1 MDNDPHLQLM
11 NELKTIRKEIKDLDE
26 KLDRHIS
33 FIESVYRGLRH
44 PSDCLLYTS
53 PSPRDLAQSRL
64 PSSA

>member
-11 NELKTIRKEIKDLDE
+11 NELKTIRKEIQVLDE

-44 PSDCLLYTS
+44 PIDRVKDWFKWLVIEQNS
-53 PSPRDLAQSRL
+53 
-64 PSSA
+64 

>member
-33 FIESVYRGLRH
+33 FIASVYRGLRH
-44 PSDCLLYTS
+44 PID
-53 PSPRDLAQSRL
+53 RVKDWFK
-64 PSSA
+64 

>member
-11 NELKTIRKEIKDLDE
+11 NELKTIRKEIKELDE

-44 PSDCLLYTS
+44 PIDRVKTWFGG
-53 PSPRDLAQSRL
+53 
-64 PSSA
+64 